1 MEVPV
6 DLYKRL
12 SEKDIKLLPEPPKQT
27 KGDRIVLPKQL
38 QAAMDSGY
46 LAAQYLLKIEQ
57 VRLYSV
63 SDAEWFA

>member
-12 SEKDIKLLPEPPKQT
+12 SEKDLRLLPELAQPP
-27 KGDRIVLPKQL
+27 KGDRVVLPKQL
-38 QAAMDSGY
+38 QVPMDSGY

-57 VRLYSV
+57 VSGGCE
-63 SDAEWFA
+63 SDSEWSA